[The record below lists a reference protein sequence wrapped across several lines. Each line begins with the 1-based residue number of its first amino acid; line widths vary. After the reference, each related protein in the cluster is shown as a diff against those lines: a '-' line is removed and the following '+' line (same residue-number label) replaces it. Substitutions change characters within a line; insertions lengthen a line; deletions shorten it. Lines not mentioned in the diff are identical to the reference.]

1 MQLSGKRNSRSS
13 FTAAMTGKNK
23 ALFYV
28 WDRQSKPN
36 FIIDTG
42 AEISELPATRLDR
55 QKGQSAQILLAA
67 NGSKITTFGSRA
79 VTIDL
84 PQGKFKWT
92 FVIANVA
99 QPLLGAD
106 FLRAHSLLVD
116 MKHQHLVNAQLF
128 TSIPMEK
135 APGLPTQLNAL
146 GFEQNAFAQL
156 LAQFPRITTP
166 HFCEKLAKHQTV
178 HHNVTKGPPIHAR
191 LKRLSPSKLT
201 IARDKF
207 NKMLSMGIIQRSA
220 NPWASPLHMVPKSA
234 GG

>member
-1 MQLSGKRNSRSS
+1 MSSPMQLSGKRDSRSS

-55 QKGQSAQILLAA
+55 QKGQFAQILLAA

-135 APGLPTQLNAL
+135 APAYQRNLMLWA
-146 GFEQNAFAQL
+146 
-156 LAQFPRITTP
+156 
-166 HFCEKLAKHQTV
+166 
-178 HHNVTKGPPIHAR
+178 
-191 LKRLSPSKLT
+191 S
-201 IARDKF
+201 
-207 NKMLSMGIIQRSA
+207 NKMRSLNCWHSFRESQHRTFVRNLPNTKPCIITSPRDHPFMLALKDFLQ
-220 NPWASPLHMVPKSA
+220 AS
-234 GG
+234 